1 MGRAIPVVLVA
12 GALGSGKTT
21 LMRRLLEAAAGAGLR
36 PALLVNEFGALDVD
50 AAMLSD
56 IAEVDVY
63 ELTAG
68 CICCTGQRGLHNALR
83 DVILRRPD
91 VALVET
97 SGLADP
103 IGTLDGLTM
112 PEFLDD
118 IVVTTI
124 ITVADA
130 ARQLQPDR
138 DPPALERQLA
148 LADLVVINK
157 VDLASAVQLATL
169 REQIRHWNGRARVF
183 ESVQAE
189 LPAEVLAAC
198 WQLPASAPV
207 RAALSSEHEH
217 PPVHTLSVP
226 LAEPLDRAAF
236 EAWLKDLPPTV
247 WRAKGFVT
255 FAGDERLHVFQVAV
269 GVRAITSVK
278 LEPPP
283 APVAILIG
291 AEMDEDALRL
301 GLAGCRAGALV

>member
-21 LMRRLLEAAAGAGLR
+21 LLRRLLEAVHRAGLR
-36 PALLVNEFGALDVD
+36 PALLINEFGALDVD
-50 AAMLSD
+50 AALLSD
-56 IAEVDVY
+56 LAEIDVY

-83 DVILRRPD
+83 EVILHRPD

-103 IGTLDGLTM
+103 IATLDGLTM

-118 IVVTTI
+118 IVVTAI
-124 ITVADA
+124 VTVADA
-130 ARQLQPDR
+130 ARRFDPER

-157 VDLASAVQLATL
+157 TDLASEDQLATL
-169 REQIRHWNGRARVF
+169 RERIGRWNGRARVV
-183 ESVQAE
+183 EAVRAA
-189 LPAEVLAAC
+189 LPDEALAAC
-198 WQLPASAPV
+198 WRIPASMPRRADLPAA
-207 RAALSSEHEH
+207 HDH
-217 PPVHTLSVP
+217 PPVHSVAVLLDRP
-226 LAEPLDRAAF
+226 LYRAAF
-236 EAWLKDLPPTV
+236 EGWLRDLPPSV
-247 WRAKGFVT
+247 WRAKGFVR

-269 GVRAITSVK
+269 GVRAITAVR

-283 APVAILIG
+283 QPVAILIG
-291 AEMDEDALRL
+291 EDLDEGAI
-301 GLAGCRAGALV
+301 RAGLEEVRS

>member
-1 MGRAIPVVLVA
+1 MIPVVLVA

-21 LMRRLLEAAAGAGLR
+21 LMRRLLEAAHAAGLR
-36 PALLVNEFGALDVD
+36 PALLINEFGALDVD
-50 AAMLSD
+50 AVLLGGLGE
-56 IAEVDVY
+56 IDVY
-63 ELTAG
+63 ELTSG

-83 DVILRRPD
+83 EVILHRPD

-124 ITVADA
+124 VAVADA
-130 ARQLQPDR
+130 ARTLDPLR
-138 DPPALERQLA
+138 DPPAIERQLA

-157 VDLASAVQLATL
+157 VDLAGAGQLAAL
-169 REQIRHWNGRARVF
+169 REQVRRWNGRARVI
-183 ESVQAE
+183 ETTRAD

-198 WQLPASAPV
+198 WRTTAAARPAT
-207 RAALSSEHEH
+207 ALSTEHEH
-217 PPVHTLSVP
+217 PPNHALAVP
-226 LAEPLDRAAF
+226 LTEPCDRAAF
-236 EAWLKDLPPTV
+236 EAWMRVLPPAV
-247 WRAKGFVT
+247 WRAKGFVR

-269 GVRAITSVK
+269 GVRAITVVR

-283 APVAILIG
+283 DPVAILIG
-291 AEMDEDALRL
+291 VGMDEEGLRA
-301 GLAGCRAGALV
+301 GLATCAADATAK

>member
-1 MGRAIPVVLVA
+1 MGRPIPVVLVA

-21 LMRRLLEAAAGAGLR
+21 LMRRLLEAACGAGLR

-56 IAEVDVY
+56 LAEVDVY

-130 ARQLQPDR
+130 ARRLQPDR

-157 VDLASAVQLATL
+157 VDLASAEQLATL
-169 REQIRHWNGRARVF
+169 RGQVRDWNGRARVI
-183 ESVQAE
+183 ETVQSA

-198 WQLPASAPV
+198 WQIPATAPS
-207 RAALSSEHEH
+207 RAALSAAHEH
-217 PPVHTLSVP
+217 LPVHTLAVSV
-226 LAEPLDRAAF
+226 AEPLDRAAF
-236 EAWLKDLPPTV
+236 EAWLRGLPPAV
-247 WRAKGFVT
+247 WRAKGFVR
-255 FAGDERLHVFQVAV
+255 FAGDERLHVFQVAT

-291 AEMDEDALRL
+291 AEMDEGALRL